1 MLSDIENRSN
11 PDETADQVQ
20 KVKNDLTDSQEN
32 VRESLFQSDSKTKS
46 PIRSSLSKPNA
57 SVGEPIEESAD
68 FSADLFVPND
78 SIWMGEK
85 HIHDEEN

>member
-32 VRESLFQSDSKTKS
+32 VREPFSQSDSKTKS

-57 SVGEPIEESAD
+57 PVAEPVEELAE
-68 FSADLFVPND
+68 FSADLFFPND
-78 SIWMGEK
+78 SIWMGK
-85 HIHDEEN
+85 NI